1 MNGQK
6 TMVSDSVE
14 TREIPD
20 LDLENRVEKVDSGR
34 EGPESL
40 QQNVQSAPVVSS
52 TVGAGPAKPKKE
64 LSPAQLQHLE
74 KMRKTREEKKGTPKA
89 EPIIKVSAKE
99 EFELWQRK
107 QLMKKDASWKKMLD
121 ARIDAFEQSFTDRIQ
136 QRLYELLESPLD
148 EFYQNS
154 KKHRKRKEPEEEEDV
169 SPQAPQVAQAPQ
181 VPQAHPSSKRNNFQ
195 YCF

>member
-6 TMVSDSVE
+6 TMVSDSGE

-40 QQNVQSAPVVSS
+40 HDPVQSASQFS
-52 TVGAGPAKPKKE
+52 TVSGAAPTKPKKE
-64 LSPAQLQHLE
+64 LSSAQIAHLE
-74 KMRKTREEKKGTPKA
+74 KMRKTREEKKAAPKP
-89 EPIIKVSAKE
+89 EPIIKISAKE
-99 EFELWQRK
+99 EFELWQKK
-107 QLMKKDASWKKMLD
+107 QMLKKDASWKKMLD

-154 KKHRKRKEPEEEEDV
+154 KKHRKRKEPEAEEE
-169 SPQAPQVAQAPQ
+169 QEAPPVQQT
-181 VPQAHPSSKRNNFQ
+181 PQAHPPPKRNNFQ

>member
-1 MNGQK
+1 M
-6 TMVSDSVE
+6 DSSNE
-14 TREIPD
+14 LSTDPTEIQSP
-20 LDLENRVEKVDSGR
+20 RVEKTREKVDYSR
-34 EGPESL
+34 EGSENLQDSPEKACS
-40 QQNVQSAPVVSS
+40 VS
-52 TVGAGPAKPKKE
+52 TVSGAAPTKPKKE
-64 LSPAQLQHLE
+64 LSSAQIAHLE
-74 KMRKTREEKKGTPKA
+74 KMRKTREEKKAAPKP
-89 EPIIKVSAKE
+89 EPIIKISAKE
-99 EFELWQRK
+99 EFDLWQRK

-169 SPQAPQVAQAPQ
+169 SPQVAQAPQ

>member
-6 TMVSDSVE
+6 TMVSDSGE
-14 TREIPD
+14 TRDIPD
-20 LDLENRVEKVDSGR
+20 LDLENRVENPVSGR

-52 TVGAGPAKPKKE
+52 TVGAGPAKQKKD
-64 LSPAQLQHLE
+64 LSPAQIAHLE
-74 KMRKTREEKKGTPKA
+74 KMRKTREEKKAAIKA

-154 KKHRKRKEPEEEEDV
+154 KKHRKRKEPEEEEEDV
-169 SPQAPQVAQAPQ
+169 SPQAAQAPQ
-181 VPQAHPSSKRNNFQ
+181 VAQAHPSSKRNNFQ

>member
-1 MNGQK
+1 
-6 TMVSDSVE
+6 MVDSKE
-14 TREIPD
+14 LSTDPIEFQSPR
-20 LDLENRVEKVDSGR
+20 LENPREKVDSST
-34 EGPESL
+34 EGLESL
-40 QQNVQSAPVVSS
+40 QDSPEKAGSVSG
-52 TVGAGPAKPKKE
+52 TLGAGPAKPKKQ
-64 LSPAQLQHLE
+64 LSPAQIAHLE
-74 KMRKTREEKKGTPKA
+74 KMRETRSTKKETTKA

-121 ARIDAFEQSFTDRIQ
+121 ARIDAFEQTFTERIQ
-136 QRLYELLESPLD
+136 QKLYDLLESPLD
-148 EFYQNS
+148 EFYSNS
-154 KKHRKRKEPEEEEDV
+154 KKHKKRKEPEEEETSE